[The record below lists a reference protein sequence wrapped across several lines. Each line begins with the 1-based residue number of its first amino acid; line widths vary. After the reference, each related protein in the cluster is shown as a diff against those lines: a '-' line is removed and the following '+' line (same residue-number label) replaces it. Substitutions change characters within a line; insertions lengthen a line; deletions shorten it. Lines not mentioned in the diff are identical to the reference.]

1 MFFQSRIFKVLAL
14 FLIGFVMGRNGRY
27 KKFVK
32 DQQLLWKVALAGLV
46 VGLSANYFM
55 AVIMEKYPRAY
66 YGYEIQGWYRTVLYS
81 FGVAPLAIGYVALF
95 FLFAFSGIGKFF
107 VRLLHPLGKMAFTN
121 YLAQSFIATIFF
133 MPFGFNMMGKL
144 GAFYSFLFAVA
155 VFIVQILISNL
166 WLRFFLYGPVEW
178 LWRSASY
185 GKWQKMKK
193 PSAIDDEIEKPEL
206 TAA

>member
-1 MFFQSRIFKVLAL
+1 
-14 FLIGFVMGRNGRY
+14 
-27 KKFVK
+27 
-32 DQQLLWKVALAGLV
+32 
-46 VGLSANYFM
+46 
-55 AVIMEKYPRAY
+55 
-66 YGYEIQGWYRTVLYS
+66 
-81 FGVAPLAIGYVALF
+81 
-95 FLFAFSGIGKFF
+95 
-107 VRLLHPLGKMAFTN
+107 
-121 YLAQSFIATIFF
+121 

-155 VFIVQILISNL
+155 VFIVQLLISNL

-206 TAA
+206 NAA